1 VIAMKKSPMNK
12 IHVIALACLLT
23 LGACKTD
30 GSLEDPANSLLGMK
44 DETEAH
50 EIKAAEDALASGNT
64 KDALELFR
72 VVHEKKPKNAKITL
86 RYAQLLRRNGNPK
99 AAAAILSRHTVDM
112 MGNPKTGASPAMLV
126 ELAAADIALGD
137 FNGGEKALNAVLEDQ
152 KASALH
158 TEAYNMMG
166 VVLDAKGQHKDAE
179 DMYHQ
184 ALAGW
189 KGNPA
194 SVMNNLALSLANQGL
209 FDQSLTTL
217 RKALVI
223 APDKQ
228 EVARNIQIVSDL
240 RDNIVPAAPKGVVR
254 KVVTP
259 KLKAKPAACSPCP
272 PGQL

>member
-1 VIAMKKSPMNK
+1 MKNTASRK
-12 IHVIALACLLT
+12 IHILALACLLA
-23 LGACKTD
+23 LPACKTD
-30 GSLEDPANSLLGMK
+30 GSIQAPVNSLQGMK
-44 DETEAH
+44 DETEARDLRT
-50 EIKAAEDALASGNT
+50 AEDALTAGNT
-64 KDALELFR
+64 KDALELYR
-72 VVHEKKPKNAKITL
+72 VAHEQKPKNDNITL

-99 AAAAILSRHTVDM
+99 AAAVILSRNAVDM
-112 MGNPKTGASPAMLV
+112 MGTPKKGALPAMLV

-137 FNGGEKALNAVLEDQ
+137 FDGGEKALSAVLDNP

-166 VVLDAKGQHKDAE
+166 VVLDAKGQHKEAE
-179 DMYHQ
+179 DMFHQ

-194 SVMNNLALSLANQGL
+194 SVMNNLALSLASQGL
-209 FDQSLTTL
+209 FDQSLMTL

-240 RDNIVPAAPKGVVR
+240 RDNIVPAAPTAPAR
-254 KVVTP
+254 KPVTP
-259 KLKAKPAACSPCP
+259 KLKKQDACAPCP
-272 PGQL
+272 PAKI

>member
-1 VIAMKKSPMNK
+1 MKKSTLKK
-12 IHVIALACLLT
+12 IHVIALACLLSVS
-23 LGACKTD
+23 ACKTD
-30 GSLEDPANSLLGMK
+30 GSIEDPTNSLLGMK

-50 EIKAAEDALASGNT
+50 ELKAAEDALATGNT
-64 KDALELFR
+64 QDALELFR
-72 VVHEKKPKNAKITL
+72 VVHEKKPRNDKITL

-99 AAAAILSRHTVDM
+99 AAAVILSRRTVDM

-137 FNGGEKALNAVLEDQ
+137 FDGGEKALNAVLENQ
-152 KASALH
+152 SASALH

-166 VVLDAKGQHKDAE
+166 VVLDAKGRHKEAE

-184 ALAGW
+184 ALSNW

-209 FDQSLTTL
+209 FDQSLMTL

-240 RDNIVPAAPKGVVR
+240 RDNIVPVAPRVLVR
-254 KVVTP
+254 KLVVP
-259 KLKAKPAACSPCP
+259 KLKHKHDACSPCP
-272 PGQL
+272 TDKL

>member
-1 VIAMKKSPMNK
+1 MKNIRTKTLH
-12 IHVIALACLLT
+12 ILALTCLLSVA
-23 LGACKTD
+23 ACKTD
-30 GSLEDPANSLLGMK
+30 GNIEDPVNSLLGMK
-44 DETEAH
+44 EETE
-50 EIKAAEDALASGNT
+50 EQQLRAAEDALAAGNT

-72 VVHEKKPKNAKITL
+72 VAHENKPKNDKITL

-99 AAAAILSRHTVDM
+99 AAATILSRHTVDLR
-112 MGNPKTGASPAMLV
+112 GNPKVGANPAMLV

-137 FNGGEKALNAVLEDQ
+137 FDGGEKALNAVLENQ
-152 KASALH
+152 GAHKLH

-166 VVLDAKGQHKDAE
+166 VVLDAKGQHKEAE

-184 ALAGW
+184 ALSDW

-209 FDQSLTTL
+209 FDQSLMTL

-240 RDNIVPAAPKGVVR
+240 RDNIVPAAPKGVAKKPVA
-254 KVVTP
+254 P
-259 KLKAKPAACSPCP
+259 KLKGKAEACSPCP
-272 PGQL
+272 TDKL

>member
-1 VIAMKKSPMNK
+1 MKKSPMNK

-86 RYAQLLRRNGNPK
+86 RYAQLLRQ
-99 AAAAILSRHTVDM
+99 
-112 MGNPKTGASPAMLV
+112 TGASPAMLV